1 MWKPT
6 YLSHTLGLGLLHHQW
21 LIISV
26 CKSQLQ
32 ITTLLTQSITA
43 LLAGNIQLKTFRE
56 YNYHLFTLQI
66 IRT

>member
-1 MWKPT
+1 VET
-6 YLSHTLGLGLLHHQW
+6 YILVTHAWTRPFTSQW

-32 ITTLLTQSITA
+32 ITTLFTQSITG